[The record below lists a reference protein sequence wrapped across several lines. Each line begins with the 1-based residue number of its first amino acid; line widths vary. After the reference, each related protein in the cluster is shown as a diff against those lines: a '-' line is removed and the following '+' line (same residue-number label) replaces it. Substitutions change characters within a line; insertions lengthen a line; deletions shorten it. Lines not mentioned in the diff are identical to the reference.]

1 MACIAA
7 RKEKS
12 MSRKP
17 KRGGAYFR
25 ADTRGQAA
33 RRINLQRTKKDANLN
48 REAVAQVLCYCVVAA
63 ARDAIG
69 MDGQEIVSLTVKM
82 NERADVYTVE
92 KSAVGAARA
101 RKRLRERTDHIMG
114 QPFVLPAGRAF
125 KSANDREIL
134 AERRDAAD
142 MVTRYAAEAMQAMGK
157 EESIGRL
164 LEEARSN
171 YNQFLEWAEDG
182 EWVAYERLRRVVE
195 DLYQTKAEVVEATG
209 AKPIFA
215 KEF

>member
-1 MACIAA
+1 
-7 RKEKS
+7 
-12 MSRKP
+12 MSKKP
-17 KRGGAYFR
+17 RRGGVYFH
-25 ADTRGQAA
+25 ADTRGQVA
-33 RRINLQRTKKDANLN
+33 RRINNLQRTKKDANLN

-69 MDGQEIVSLTVKM
+69 MDGQEIISLTVKM
-82 NERADVYTVE
+82 NERADAYTVE
-92 KSAVGAARA
+92 KGALRAARA

-195 DLYQTKAEVVEATG
+195 DLYETKAEVVEVTG
-209 AKPIFA
+209 EKPIFA